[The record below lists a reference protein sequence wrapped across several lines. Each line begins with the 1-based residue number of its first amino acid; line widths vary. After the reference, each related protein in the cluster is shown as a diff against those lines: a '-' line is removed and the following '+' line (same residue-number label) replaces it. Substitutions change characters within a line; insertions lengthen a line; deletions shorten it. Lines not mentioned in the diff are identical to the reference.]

1 MTRHSYTPGLR
12 EAFFASAIVLAV
24 VTARGD
30 QGAPPAP
37 AKPKAD
43 VRLNAAEATAFAKA
57 ARQKADVEVPEGIEL
72 TLWASER
79 LITDPIAID
88 VDPAGTAY
96 VISSSRADLP
106 LDIRGHSDWLP
117 VVHTLKT
124 TDALLQFYRKELAPS
139 ESARNGWI
147 TDYNKDGSHDIRDL
161 GELKER
167 IVRLQDSNGD
177 GIADA
182 SR

>member
-1 MTRHSYTPGLR
+1 MTRHAYTPGR
-12 EAFFASAIVLAV
+12 RWACFACAIVLAV

-30 QGAPPAP
+30 QGAQSAP
-37 AKPKAD
+37 AKPKGDA
-43 VRLNAAEATAFAKA
+43 RLDAAEAVAFAKA
-57 ARQKADVEVPEGIEL
+57 ARQKADVEVPDGIEL

-117 VVHTLKT
+117 TVHTLKST
-124 TDALLQFYRKELAPS
+124 QALLEFYRKDLAP
-139 ESARNGWI
+139 
-147 TDYNKDGSHDIRDL
+147 D
-161 GELKER
+161 
-167 IVRLQDSNGD
+167 Q
-177 GIADA
+177 
-182 SR
+182 